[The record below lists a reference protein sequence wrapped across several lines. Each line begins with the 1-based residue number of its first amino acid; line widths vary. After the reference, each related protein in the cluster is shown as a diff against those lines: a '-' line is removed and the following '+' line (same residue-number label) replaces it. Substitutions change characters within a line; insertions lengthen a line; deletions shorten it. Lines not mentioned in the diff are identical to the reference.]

1 METMTTTT
9 TNSNNFG
16 LAHLKVEGAP
26 AHPEDILIH
35 CGCKKCEVVWQRQ
48 LKAYNDYHKEN
59 A

>member
-1 METMTTTT
+1 MTITTT
-9 TNSNNFG
+9 SFNNFG

-35 CGCKKCEVVWQRQ
+35 CGCEKCEIVWQRQ